1 MKAVKRMIDLK
12 ILASGSSG
20 NCYVL
25 TADNGRKLILDAG
38 IRFKEIARQL
48 DYDLL
53 LVDGVL
59 ITHAHRDHSLSAA
72 DFEKSGIRVWKPYR
86 DENKVQ
92 KAVFG
97 EWKVMSFDL
106 PHDGEPCVGYLIERN
121 GFRLL
126 YLTDL
131 EYCSYVFKSL
141 SVDAI
146 ICEVNYQNEYLER
159 QAENYIHK
167 VRGHMSLDA
176 CRDFIQAN
184 RTDKLKTVILCHMS
198 FVTANPDECIEE
210 IRKVVSDDCLVQVA
224 TAGKEITLNEDQ
236 D

>member
-1 MKAVKRMIDLK
+1 MMFLDIYAT
-12 ILASGSSG
+12 GSSG
-20 NCYVL
+20 NCYCL
-25 TADNGRKLILDAG
+25 IENGRRLLLDAG
-38 IRFKEIARQL
+38 IRFREITRCL
-48 DYDLL
+48 NYDLL
-53 LVDGVL
+53 SVDGVL
-59 ITHAHRDHSLSAA
+59 ITHAHRDHNLSAA
-72 DFEKSGIRVWKPYR
+72 DFEKSGIRVWKPYQ

-92 KAVFG
+92 KAAFG
-97 EWKVMSFDL
+97 EWKVRSFDL

-184 RTDKLKTVILCHMS
+184 RTDKLKAVILCHMS

-210 IRKVVSDDCLVQVA
+210 IRKVVSDDCLVRVA
-224 TAGKEITLNEDQ
+224 TAGKELEI
-236 D
+236 

>member
-1 MKAVKRMIDLK
+1 LISLNLLVTKMKID
-12 ILASGSSG
+12 ILATGSSG
-20 NCYVL
+20 NCYIL

-38 IRFKEIARQL
+38 IRFKEITRQL

-53 LVDGVL
+53 SIDGVL
-59 ITHAHRDHSLSAA
+59 ITHNHKDHSLSAS
-72 DFEKSGIRVWKPYR
+72 DFEKSGIRVWKPYQ

-97 EWKVMSFDL
+97 EWKVRSFDL
-106 PHDGEPCVGYLIERN
+106 PHDNEPCVGYLIERN
-121 GFRLL
+121 GFKLL

-131 EYCSYVFKSL
+131 EYCKYNFKSL

-146 ICEVNYQNEYLER
+146 IIETNYQDEYL
-159 QAENYIHK
+159 QKDSGSYLHK
-167 VRGHMSLDA
+167 VAGHMGLNA

-210 IRKVVSDDCLVQVA
+210 IRKVVSDDCFVEVA
-224 TAGKEITLNEDQ
+224 QAGKEFEL
-236 D
+236 

>member
-12 ILASGSSG
+12 ILATGSSG

-38 IRFKEIARQL
+38 IRFKEITRQL

-53 LVDGVL
+53 SVDGVL
-59 ITHAHRDHSLSAA
+59 ITHDHKDHSLSAA
-72 DFEKSGIRVWKPYR
+72 DFEKSGIRVWKPYQ

-97 EWKVMSFDL
+97 EWKVMSFDVE
-106 PHDGEPCVGYLIERN
+106 HDNEPCTGFLIERN
-121 GFRLL
+121 DFRMI
-126 YLTDL
+126 YATDL
-131 EYCSYVFKSL
+131 SYTKYVFKKL
-141 SVDAI
+141 NVDCILIECNFADA
-146 ICEVNYQNEYLER
+146 YLDKD
-159 QAENYIHK
+159 QPQYFHK
-167 VRGHMSLDA
+167 VSGHMGLNA
-176 CRDFIQAN
+176 CKSFVEAN

-224 TAGKEITLNEDQ
+224 TAGKEFEI
-236 D
+236 